1 MPSTNTY
8 TYKSSG
14 TNNQGNHYCAR
25 DYGSSSSNSNSYH
38 YSNSEMRL
46 MGFTGRNGSF
56 YYSNPNGSTYSN
68 NGNGG
73 STYTSAS
80 GYRTCSGYGK
90 K

>member
-1 MPSTNTY
+1 MPSSNGY

-14 TNNQGNHYCAR
+14 TNGQGNHYCAR
-25 DYGSSSSNSNSYH
+25 DYGSSSSNQNSYH
-38 YSNSEMRL
+38 YSNI
-46 MGFTGRNGSF
+46 NGS
-56 YYSNPNGSTYSN
+56 YYYANPTGSKYYN

-73 STYTSAS
+73 STFASAS